1 MQNWCQPAISR
12 HYIAIENRSHLVSNA
27 SDKYNEVAAYCNST
41 GDCAFKAN
49 ILGFEKGYYRL
60 DTERGE
66 VFVKEEHVHKFSDKK

>member
-1 MQNWCQPAISR
+1 MN
-12 HYIAIENRSHLVSNA
+12 NV

-49 ILGFEKGYYRL
+49 ILGLENGYYRL

-66 VFVKEEHVHKFSDKK
+66 VFVKEEHVQRLPDKT